1 MQNNGNAP
9 AAQGN
14 QNQGQYKNKGYG
26 NQNNFKPRSAK
37 NTQHRYEKKEG
48 QHAEKA
54 GKKGDKNQSE
64 QKKYVTKQKANAPKT
79 EQPAKAEEPAKTEAP
94 AKAIDNAASQ
104 WATK

>member
-14 QNQGQYKNKGYG
+14 QNQGQYKNKGY
-26 NQNNFKPRSAK
+26 NQRSPKK
-37 NTQHRYEKKEG
+37 NAQHRYEKKEG
-48 QHAEKA
+48 DSKA

-79 EQPAKAEEPAKTEAP
+79 EQPAKAEEPAKAEAP

-104 WATK
+104 WKTQ